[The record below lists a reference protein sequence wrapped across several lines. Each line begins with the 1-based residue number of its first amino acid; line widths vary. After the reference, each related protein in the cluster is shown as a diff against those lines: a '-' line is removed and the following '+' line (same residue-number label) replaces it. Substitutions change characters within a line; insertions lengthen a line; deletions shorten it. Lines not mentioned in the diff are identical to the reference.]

1 MIPAR
6 WVDWGRAVAPR
17 ARVRKG
23 GQGEVT
29 LRKTVP
35 VAALD
40 AAWYRK
46 EGFRS
51 IGGSYLVASR
61 LDGSVCYRKAIE
73 IYRGPRSSGG

>member
-1 MIPAR
+1 MPL
-6 WVDWGRAVAPR
+6 

-61 LDGSVCYRKAIE
+61 LDGSVCYRKRLKSIE
-73 IYRGPRSSGG
+73 VPVAQADRATVS